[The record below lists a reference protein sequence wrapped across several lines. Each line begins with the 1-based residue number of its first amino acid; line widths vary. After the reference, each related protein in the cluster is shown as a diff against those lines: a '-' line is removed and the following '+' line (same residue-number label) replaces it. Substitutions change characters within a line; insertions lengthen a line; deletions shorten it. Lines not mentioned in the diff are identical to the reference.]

1 MPHTLHGITVAE
13 ETRAELSM
21 LCGFDD
27 DLATQATAV
36 SNRLRGF
43 LTQIHPHLERVL
55 GPRLAHPAVLELLK
69 KYPAP
74 ADLKTAGK
82 IKVRNLLKKKAP
94 RLAPKLTEEAFHA
107 LEEQTVVVT
116 GTSSA
121 AQIIASLASQLEL
134 ILVQRA
140 EAEQQIFTLV
150 EAHPLSAMIRSM
162 PGVGVRTSAR
172 ILTEVVGKD
181 FKDASHL
188 ASYAG
193 IAPVD
198 RKSGTSIRGSQ
209 ASRRGNKALK
219 RVLFLSAFASLK
231 GDP

>member
-13 ETRAELSM
+13 ETTAELSM

-74 ADLKTAGK
+74 ADLEAAKRT
-82 IKVRNLLKKKAP
+82 KVRNLLKKKSP
-94 RLAPKLTEEAFHA
+94 RLAAKLTNEIFLA

-121 AQIIASLASQLEL
+121 TQIISSLASQLEL

-140 EAEQQIFTLV
+140 DAE
-150 EAHPLSAMIRSM
+150 
-162 PGVGVRTSAR
+162 
-172 ILTEVVGKD
+172 
-181 FKDASHL
+181 
-188 ASYAG
+188 
-193 IAPVD
+193 
-198 RKSGTSIRGSQ
+198 
-209 ASRRGNKALK
+209 
-219 RVLFLSAFASLK
+219 
-231 GDP
+231 